1 MQDPLSLTS
10 LVGALLAGV
19 LSVLSPCVLPLMP
32 AYLSLISGISVDE
45 MQSNSASRSRVLLGC
60 LGFFLGFT
68 AVFVALGASASAVGR
83 LLVTWN
89 VLLFGFEIRAVQ
101 VAGLIIIVMGLHMV
115 GLFSVSWFNREFRL
129 GSRLRSNGLIGAFLI
144 GAAFAFGW
152 SPCVG
157 PILGSILT
165 IAGARDTATDGMLLL
180 SVYSLGLGIP
190 FFLAGASLDTFLRW
204 FASVRRH
211 LPLIKILSGCFLVAI
226 GTLILTNRLASLN
239 SYFTFMNRI
248 VEAAEALL
256 L

>member
-101 VAGLIIIVMGLHMV
+101 VAGLII
-115 GLFSVSWFNREFRL
+115 
-129 GSRLRSNGLIGAFLI
+129 
-144 GAAFAFGW
+144 
-152 SPCVG
+152 
-157 PILGSILT
+157 
-165 IAGARDTATDGMLLL
+165 
-180 SVYSLGLGIP
+180 P

-226 GTLILTNRLASLN
+226 GMLILTNRLAALN